1 MPLWAETELLVVL
14 FYGIGVLIARFVF
27 RPRKEHFL

>member
-14 FYGIGVLIARFVF
+14 FYALGVLIARFLF